1 MADFASLL
9 SKVMNYWS
17 LGKAYRVLFVEA
29 FIVCPLSLLMPVKP
43 GKDKN
48 TNGSEDVFT
57 FFFID

>member
-1 MADFASLL
+1 MLSLRLWVLMALL
-9 SKVMNYWS
+9 CSVF
-17 LGKAYRVLFVEA
+17 GEA
-29 FIVCPLSLLMPVKP
+29 FIACPLSLLMPVKP